1 MEPCQPSHHVP
12 PERGVGR
19 RRRWNHPEARSRRQG
34 TGQTRTRPSIRMD
47 RRGNTNV
54 GVVMPLENMPGWVTA
69 GGGGV
74 LFYLAYK
81 FFWPSVRDAL
91 AGQATQWR
99 SENKY
104 IAQLEEALS
113 RALQERDKAFQEKN
127 ELYQRFAK
135 MEAQMQVM

>member
-1 MEPCQPSHHVP
+1 
-12 PERGVGR
+12 
-19 RRRWNHPEARSRRQG
+19 
-34 TGQTRTRPSIRMD
+34 
-47 RRGNTNV
+47 
-54 GVVMPLENMPGWVTA
+54 MPLENMPGWVTA

-81 FFWPSVRDAL
+81 FFWPSVRDAM

-104 IAQLEEALS
+104 IAQLEAALS

-135 MEAQMQVM
+135 MEAQMQVMEHKLDQAYREVEKLTAQIEKLTGAIGETDNRGT